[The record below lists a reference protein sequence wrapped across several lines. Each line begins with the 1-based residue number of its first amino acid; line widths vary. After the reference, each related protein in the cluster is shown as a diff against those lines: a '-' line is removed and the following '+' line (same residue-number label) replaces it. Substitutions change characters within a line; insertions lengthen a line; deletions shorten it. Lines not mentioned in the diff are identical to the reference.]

1 MKRSAFALG
10 ALASVAVVRAPA
22 RAAQWSY
29 KYAHNLPTGH
39 PLHIRTVQMWHAVR
53 EATGGRLEVAV
64 FPNNQLGADPSA
76 LAQLRSGAIQFFT
89 ASGGLIGG
97 VVPVAQ
103 IENVGFAFRDASAA
117 LAAMDGE
124 LGAYLRGEIA
134 ARGLIGLD
142 RMWDNGMRQ
151 ITTST
156 KPVRD
161 AADLAG
167 MKLRTPPGALWVDLF
182 RTLGAAPAPIAGAEL
197 YTALQT
203 RVVDGQENA
212 LAAIE
217 ATRIYEVQRYL
228 ALTNHMWAGYWM
240 LANGEAWNAL
250 PPDVRAIVQRE
261 NARFAARQ
269 RRDVALLNDSL
280 ADKLQR
286 RGLAFN
292 AADRP
297 SFRARLAPFYAKWK
311 GEFGARAWS
320 LLEASA
326 GKLA

>member
-311 GEFGARAWS
+311 GEFGTRAWS

>member
-29 KYAHNLPTGH
+29 KYAHNLPVGH

-53 EATGGRLEVAV
+53 EATGGRLDVAV

-76 LAQLRSGAIQFFT
+76 LAQLRAGAIQFFT

-103 IENVGFAFRDASAA
+103 IENVGFAFRDANAA

-124 LGAYLRGEIA
+124 LGAYLRSEIA
-134 ARGLIGLD
+134 ARGLVGLD

-240 LANGEAWNAL
+240 LASGEAWNAL

-261 NARFAARQ
+261 NARFALRQ

-292 AADRP
+292 AADRA

-311 GEFGARAWS
+311 GEFGSRAWS

-326 GKLA
+326 GRLS

>member
-29 KYAHNLPTGH
+29 RYAHNLPTGH

-53 EATGGRLEVAV
+53 EATGGRLDVAV

-89 ASGGLIGG
+89 VSGGVMGV

-103 IENVGFAFRDASAA
+103 IENVGFAFRDAGAA
-117 LAAMDGE
+117 LSAMDGE
-124 LGAYLRGEIA
+124 LGVYLRGEMA
-134 ARGLIGLD
+134 TRGLVGLD

-161 AADLAG
+161 AGDLAG
-167 MKLRTPPGALWVDLF
+167 LKLRTPPGALWVDLF
-182 RTLGAAPAPIAGAEL
+182 RMLGAAPTPIAGAEL

-228 ALTNHMWAGYWM
+228 ALSDHMWAGYWM
-240 LANGEAWNAL
+240 LANAEVWNAL
-250 PPDVRAIVQRE
+250 PPDVRAVVQRE
-261 NARFAARQ
+261 NARFAALQ
-269 RRDVALLNDSL
+269 RRDVAQLNVSL

-286 RGLAFN
+286 RGLQFN
-292 AADRP
+292 PADRG
-297 SFRARLAPFYAKWK
+297 SFRARLGPFYAKWK

-326 GKLA
+326 GRLA

>member
-53 EATGGRLEVAV
+53 EATGGRLDVAV

-134 ARGLIGLD
+134 ARGLVGLD

-156 KPVRD
+156 KPVRE

-167 MKLRTPPGALWVDLF
+167 LKLRTPPGALWVDLF

-261 NARFAARQ
+261 NARFATRQ

-292 AADRP
+292 AADRG

-311 GEFGARAWS
+311 GEFGTRAWS

-326 GKLA
+326 GRLS